1 MKMFRPAF
9 GRIALGAAM
18 FGASAFAVPALTA
31 PAVAAAVDNTD
42 PSRFIT
48 TLSGEAFRV
57 LHTGSKASAR
67 GQFRTL
73 LGQYFAVD
81 EIGDKLIRRWRPQI
95 SPAQYQAY
103 KAALPGFLIGTYADR
118 LYDYA
123 NAEVKVIRAVP
134 RGDDAAVMSQVL
146 QPGQQPIT
154 AIWTISKIGGGY
166 KVTNLTVSGIN
177 LVLTQTADF
186 DGYVQK
192 NGFDKLVTFMQSR
205 N

>member
-1 MKMFRPAF
+1 MTRFRLL
-9 GRIALGAAM
+9 LGATLL
-18 FGASAFAVPALTA
+18 GASSLAAPIIAA
-31 PAVAAAVDNTD
+31 PAAAAAIDNSD
-42 PSRFIT
+42 PSHFIE
-48 TLSGEAFRV
+48 TLSTQAFQT

-81 EIGDKLIRRWRPQI
+81 EIGDRLIRRWRPQI

-123 NAEVKVIRAVP
+123 NAQVKVTRAAQNAN
-134 RGDDAAVMSQVL
+134 GAAVMSQVI
-146 QPGQQPIT
+146 QPGQSPIN
-154 AIWTISKIGGGY
+154 AIWTVEKVDGGY
-166 KVTNLTVSGIN
+166 KVSNLSVSGIN

-192 NGFDKLVTFMQSR
+192 NGFDKLVAFMKSR
-205 N
+205 SS